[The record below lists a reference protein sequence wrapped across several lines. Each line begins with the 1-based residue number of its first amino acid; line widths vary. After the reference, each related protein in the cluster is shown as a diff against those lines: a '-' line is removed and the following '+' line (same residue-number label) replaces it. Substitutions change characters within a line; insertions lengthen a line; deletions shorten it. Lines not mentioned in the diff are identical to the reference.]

1 MRLISRAVL
10 REIVP
15 PFLLGFVAYTFILL
29 LRTIL
34 VLADFA
40 VRRSAPLVEVLRLV
54 ALSLPW
60 IIVLTLPM
68 AFLLGVLV
76 GLGRLGADSELTAL
90 SACGIGP
97 TAIYRPLL
105 GAAAIASA
113 GVLFLYNVVLP
124 PANESLQREMSRVA
138 ATSIVNVVAPRTFRE
153 PRPGITFFF
162 DRVAPDGRSFDNVF
176 LKLGDELEPPN
187 RVIVAR
193 RGGLTLEGDRLWLDL
208 SQSTVHEL
216 DPEDPTRYRATRN
229 ASQRL
234 LLAGEPG
241 PGPAGSSVTIQRAW
255 RAQSLTELLAAVKR
269 MKPSDPDRRLAL
281 VEVHKKL
288 AIPFACVAFAW
299 VGIPLARRL
308 RRGGRGGSFAA
319 SLLILVGYYILLTSG
334 ETWAQDGRLS
344 PGVAMWLPNAALLL
358 LGAVAAMWRG
368 DGRAPRLP
376 RAPVE
381 EAGPEAPAAGTDAAD
396 AGSAPPTD
404 DSPPGLLGSAS
415 VSGSRFR
422 LSLVSLADRYVLAR
436 FLVALALVL
445 GSALLLSIVVDYVDQ
460 LDEFARHH
468 PPSTVVL
475 GYYRAF
481 IVSITMQIAPFAIL
495 LATLVGLG
503 ILSRNNEDTAF
514 RACGISAPR
523 LAAPV
528 LVFAIAAAG
537 VAFAFGEYVLPFAE
551 QKQEQYRNVIH
562 GRPADFGIKTAAERN
577 WYLASDGRIW
587 FREEA
592 DDRKG
597 TLDAVTVFE
606 TGPDGQLVRR
616 TSARVAEWKGDGWLL
631 RQGWDRRFDGPEGAF
646 KKFLEEPVAGDP
658 PRALSG
664 GRRRPEEMRFR
675 ELQRLAR
682 RLRASGYPT
691 AALDT
696 ALQSKLAQPAML
708 PVMALLA
715 TPFAF
720 RIGRKGTL
728 AGVGV
733 GLALGIVALVAAAF
747 MSKLGVVGA
756 LPPTLAAWAPDVLFG
771 LAAAYFLLRM
781 RT

>member
-1 MRLISRAVL
+1 VRLISRAVL

-15 PFLLGFVAYTFILL
+15 PFLLGFVSYTFILL
-29 LRTIL
+29 IRTIL
-34 VLADFA
+34 ILADFA
-40 VRRSAPLVEVLRLV
+40 VRRSAPFSEVARLV
-54 ALSLPW
+54 GLSLPW
-60 IIVLTLPM
+60 IVVLTLPM

-90 SACGIGP
+90 SACGVGP
-97 TAIYRPLL
+97 GAVYRPLL
-105 GAAAIASA
+105 GAAAVASA
-113 GVLFLYNVVLP
+113 GVLFLYNVILP
-124 PANESLQREMSRVA
+124 PANDALQRSMARVA

-162 DRVAPDGRSFDNVF
+162 DRVAPDGRSFEGVF
-176 LKLGDELEPPN
+176 LKLGDDVEPPN

-208 SQSTVHEL
+208 TQSTVHEL

-241 PGPAGSSVTIQRAW
+241 PSPAGSSVAIQRSP
-255 RAQSLTELLAAVKR
+255 RTQSLPELFRSLRKMR
-269 MKPSDPDRRLAL
+269 RGDPDRVLAL
-281 VEVHKKL
+281 VEIHKKF

-334 ETWAQDGRLS
+334 ETWAQDGRL
-344 PGVAMWLPNAALLL
+344 PPAVAVWLPNAALLL
-358 LGAVAAMWRG
+358 LGAAAALWRG
-368 DGRAPRLP
+368 EGRAPRLP
-376 RAPVE
+376 RAPADE
-381 EAGPEAPAAGTDAAD
+381 PAAEAALASEHHAEGEA
-396 AGSAPPTD
+396 AGEATGATPPRPRSSWT
-404 DSPPGLLGSAS
+404 
-415 VSGSRFR
+415 SRFR
-422 LSLVSLADRYVLAR
+422 LSLVSLADRYVLTR
-436 FLVALALVL
+436 FLLALALVL
-445 GSALLLSIVVDYVDQ
+445 GSAILLSVVVDYVDQ
-460 LDEFARHH
+460 IDEFARHH
-468 PPSTVVL
+468 PPGGVVL
-475 GYYRAF
+475 GYYRSF
-481 IVSITMQIAPFAIL
+481 VVSITMQIAPFTML

-528 LVFAIAAAG
+528 MVFALAAAG
-537 VAFAFGEYVLPFAE
+537 IAFAVGEYVRPFAE
-551 QKQEQYRNVIH
+551 QQQERYRNVIH
-562 GRPADFGIKTAAERN
+562 GRPADFGIRTAAERN
-577 WYLASDGRIW
+577 WYLAGDGRIW

-592 DDRKG
+592 DDRRG
-597 TLDAVTVFE
+597 TLDGVTVFE
-606 TGPDGQLVRR
+606 TAPDGQLLRR
-616 TSARVAEWKGDGWLL
+616 TTARLAEWKGDRWLL
-631 RQGWDRRFDGPEGAF
+631 RQGWDRRFDEPEGGF
-646 KKFLEEPVAGDP
+646 HKFLEEPMPGDP

-675 ELQRLAR
+675 ELQRLTR
-682 RLRASGYPT
+682 RLRSSGYPT
-691 AALDT
+691 AALET

-728 AGVGV
+728 AGIGV
-733 GLALGIVALVAAAF
+733 GLALGIVALVSAAF
-747 MSKLGVVGA
+747 TTKLGEVGA
-756 LPPTLAAWAPDVLFG
+756 LPPGLAAWTPDVLFG